1 LSFSLLYLL
10 SYQPRGRRSGVATAR
25 LRGVEAR
32 WPRGRRSALWPRG
45 RRSTPWPQAS
55 TASRG
60 EEGAPCGHGEDE
72 ALRPRGRR
80 SAGKKGL
87 AAAMAGAA
95 PTWRPVRRREHART
109 VPLLCARRRRGR
121 RWRKGA
127 HEDGAAPTCPAVE
140 GNTPVEIGI
149 GGRWERPRLYGHGE
163 ESRWVLAPY
172 SHMNGV
178 WRVDLGAHP
187 KLGALVGT
195 LLELRFLSEHSYL
208 VMGAQVGGVYWSCS
222 NGPLQLHERRHIF
235 FGNPKFEWRRVPLL
249 LVYWVRPW

>member
-1 LSFSLLYLL
+1 VATGRMRLYDHGEGGA
-10 SYQPRGRRSGVATAR
+10 RGRRGSRRPWLGP
-25 LRGVEAR
+25 L
-32 WPRGRRSALWPRG
+32 PRGGQCDEESTRG
-45 RRSTPWPQAS
+45 RCRSCVHD
-55 TASRG
+55 G
-60 EEGAPCGHGEDE
+60 G
-72 ALRPRGRR
+72 
-80 SAGKKGL
+80 
-87 AAAMAGAA
+87 GAA
-95 PTWRPVRRREHART
+95 GGGREHTRM
-109 VPLLCARRRRGR
+109 VPLLRAR
-121 RWRKGA
+121 RWRGRWWRSVA
-127 HEDGAAPTCPAVE
+127 ED

-149 GGRWERPRLYGHGE
+149 GGRWDRPRLYGHGE